1 MRGTAKYVCFECRT
15 YRRGVKHGVM
25 LRCRTCSSEIVK
37 VPNATKVPSPKNIKD
52 WKSLQEDIIN
62 RKARRYNPT
71 DISIKLCYNHTLNK
85 ELKNDY
91 STKPCYKFQQ
101 TMLQS

>member
-1 MRGTAKYVCFECRT
+1 MRGTAKYVCFECKT

-25 LRCRTCSSEIVK
+25 LRCRICSSEMVK
-37 VPNATKVPSPKNIKD
+37 VPNATKVPSPKNIKN

-71 DISIKLCYNHTLNK
+71 TQEIKQR
-85 ELKNDY
+85 
-91 STKPCYKFQQ
+91 YKS
-101 TMLQS
+101 LQNEKKIKKRCKK